1 MKSQNSINIVNRPG
15 FGRFP
20 SVRGFD
26 WGRVPSL
33 VGGWAAFLIFLF
45 FLMASVIFP
54 VIPALGAILFTFLL
68 FKSRRVAV
76 AGVLLVVFLFF
87 SWMNGDKLISGDWAW
102 YTYHNMLLREMSF
115 LDYLGSKIGVIR
127 VKTTEPVYHFISFVT
142 ARLSNGNST
151 VLAWVV
157 TGVVY
162 LQLGVALAIMYGRA
176 ARSNVQIVTSIFVA
190 LLVGVTFTLTTQLV
204 RQEVA
209 TAFLVLGWAFWVNGW
224 RYSAGLWVL
233 LGLLSHNSSIAPF
246 VTVLAS
252 AVFCI
257 DGGRIRY
264 GRLFPLSIVFVALGY
279 VFIRFSG
286 EGGYY
291 TVGKSDG
298 SVSVFVYFFDF
309 LIFSAFVWLRRSV
322 PELAHF
328 SAVIVATW
336 LLYVAF
342 LLGTYVEPLPFLRMY
357 FYIESLRMLML
368 GLIVVAAFRGRVL
381 FWFIGPLIVLS
392 IAYVEA
398 RLITSPFWY
407 KGGVIGHLLRP
418 FAFFY

>member
-1 MKSQNSINIVNRPG
+1 MKSQNSINLVSRPG
-15 FGRFP
+15 YSRLLR
-20 SVRGFD
+20 VQEFD
-26 WGRVPSL
+26 WRRLPSL
-33 VGGWAAFLIFLF
+33 VGFGALFLVFVF

-54 VIPALGAILFTFLL
+54 IIPALGSILVIFLL
-68 FKSRRVAV
+68 FRSRRVAV
-76 AGVLLVVFLFF
+76 SGVLLVVFLFF
-87 SWMNGDKLISGDWAW
+87 AWMNGDKLVSGDWAW

-115 LDYLGSKIGVIR
+115 FDYLGSKIGLIR

-142 ARLSNGNST
+142 ARLSNGNAT

-157 TGVVY
+157 TGLVY
-162 LQLGVALAIMYGRA
+162 IQLGVALSIIYSRA
-176 ARSNVQIVTSIFVA
+176 ARTNIQIVASIFVA

-209 TAFLVLGWAFWVNGW
+209 AAFLVLGWAFWLNGW
-224 RYSAGLWVL
+224 RYSALLWVL
-233 LGLLSHNSSIAPF
+233 LGLLSHNSSVAPF
-246 VTVLAS
+246 GTVLLATIFCVNEDRVRYVRVLFFS
-252 AVFCI
+252 AI
-257 DGGRIRY
+257 
-264 GRLFPLSIVFVALGY
+264 FVALGF

-298 SVSVFVYFFDF
+298 SVSLLVHAFDF
-309 LIFSAFVWLRRSV
+309 LIFIAFVWLRKSI
-322 PELAHF
+322 PELAKF
-328 SAVIVATW
+328 SSVIVASW

-342 LLGTYVEPLPFLRMY
+342 LVGAYVEPLPFLRMY

-368 GLIVVAAFRGRVL
+368 GFIVLAAFRGRVL
-381 FWFIGPLIVLS
+381 FWTVGPLVVLS

-407 KGGVIGHLLRP
+407 KGGVVGHLLRP
-418 FAFFY
+418 FALFY